1 MLISKHRKSWFV
13 FIIISL
19 VIQNADSWDRSYSL
33 VFITNEIRVLYCSLH
48 IFALNFWL
56 QWWPVN
62 CNFRAL
68 LLQPDLVSN
77 GESPKQAGITLSFED
92 FNINIGNGDQTTP
105 GRAQKWL
112 FLFSFLQKLPVEKG
126 SCFFSVLTPSS
137 KQGHRQISYIR
148 IAEYLK
154 YSIFRGRTP
163 DLTNRGMVWAQLS
176 EKYIKRRHVH
186 LLLRVQKQWPFVF
199 KYRQGAFS

>member
-1 MLISKHRKSWFV
+1 MVLVTQGLKSSFSLKGQLVTNNRKISDARPLILVTSFMHYISCLTRKTKAKKFLIMLLSKNGTSWSV

-19 VIQNADSWDRSYSL
+19 VIRNADSWGRNHSL
-33 VFITNEIRVLYCSLH
+33 VFITSEIRVLYCSLH

-105 GRAQKWL
+105 GSAQKWL
-112 FLFSFLQKLPVEKG
+112 FLFSFLQKLPVEEKL
-126 SCFFSVLTPSS
+126 CIFSVLKPPSN
-137 KQGHRQISYIR
+137 QGHR
-148 IAEYLK
+148 
-154 YSIFRGRTP
+154 
-163 DLTNRGMVWAQLS
+163 
-176 EKYIKRRHVH
+176 
-186 LLLRVQKQWPFVF
+186 
-199 KYRQGAFS
+199 

>member
-1 MLISKHRKSWFV
+1 MLLFKHGKSWFV
-13 FIIISL
+13 FVIIS
-19 VIQNADSWDRSYSL
+19 SL

-56 QWWPVN
+56 QWWQVN
-62 CNFRAL
+62 GNFKAL

-77 GESPKQAGITLSFED
+77 GESPNFIQAGIRLSLED
-92 FNINIGNGDQTTP
+92 FTINIGNGDQTTP

-126 SCFFSVLTPSS
+126 SCIFSVLTPSS

-154 YSIFRGRTP
+154 YST
-163 DLTNRGMVWAQLS
+163 DS
-176 EKYIKRRHVH
+176 EAEH
-186 LLLRVQKQWPFVF
+186 QTWQTEE
-199 KYRQGAFS
+199 

>member
-1 MLISKHRKSWFV
+1 MLLSKHGTSWSV

-19 VIQNADSWDRSYSL
+19 VIRNADSWDRNHSL
-33 VFITNEIRVLYCSLH
+33 VSITSEVRVLYCSLH
-48 IFALNFWL
+48 IFAFNFWL
-56 QWWPVN
+56 QWWQVN
-62 CNFRAL
+62 GDFKAL
-68 LLQPDLVSN
+68 LLQPVLVSN
-77 GESPKQAGITLSFED
+77 CESPNFIQAGIRLSLED
-92 FNINIGNGDQTTP
+92 FSINIGNRDQTTP

-112 FLFSFLQKLPVEKG
+112 FLFSFLQKLPVEKE
-126 SCFFSVLTPSS
+126 SCIFSVLTPSS

-176 EKYIKRRHVH
+176 EKYIERRHVH
-186 LLLRVQKQWPFVF
+186 LLLRV
-199 KYRQGAFS
+199 

>member
-1 MLISKHRKSWFV
+1 MLLSKHGTSWSV

-19 VIQNADSWDRSYSL
+19 VIRNADSWDRNHSL
-33 VFITNEIRVLYCSLH
+33 VSITSEVRVLYCSLH
-48 IFALNFWL
+48 IFAFNFWL
-56 QWWPVN
+56 QWWQVN
-62 CNFRAL
+62 GNFKAL
-68 LLQPDLVSN
+68 LLQPVLVSN
-77 GESPKQAGITLSFED
+77 CESPNFIQAGIRLSLED
-92 FNINIGNGDQTTP
+92 FSINIGNRDQTTP

-176 EKYIKRRHVH
+176 EKYIERRHVH
-186 LLLRVQKQWPFVF
+186 LLLRV
-199 KYRQGAFS
+199 

>member
-1 MLISKHRKSWFV
+1 MLLPRHGKSWFV

-19 VIQNADSWDRSYSL
+19 VIQNADSWDRNHSL

-62 CNFRAL
+62 CNFKAL

-77 GESPKQAGITLSFED
+77 GASPNFIARIGLSLED
-92 FNINIGNGDQTTP
+92 FPINIGNGDQTTP

-112 FLFSFLQKLPVEKG
+112 FLFPFLQKLPVEKG
-126 SCFFSVLTPSS
+126 LCIFSVLTPS

-154 YSIFRGRTP
+154 YSIFRGGTP
-163 DLTNRGMVWAQLS
+163 VRPD
-176 EKYIKRRHVH
+176 E
-186 LLLRVQKQWPFVF
+186 
-199 KYRQGAFS
+199 

>member
-1 MLISKHRKSWFV
+1 MLLSKHGTSWSV

-19 VIQNADSWDRSYSL
+19 VIRNADSWDRNHSL
-33 VFITNEIRVLYCSLH
+33 VSITSEVRVLYCSLH
-48 IFALNFWL
+48 IFAFNFWL
-56 QWWPVN
+56 QWWQVN
-62 CNFRAL
+62 GNFKAL
-68 LLQPDLVSN
+68 LLQPVLVSN
-77 GESPKQAGITLSFED
+77 CESPNFIQAGIRLSLED
-92 FNINIGNGDQTTP
+92 FSINIGNRDQTTP

-126 SCFFSVLTPSS
+126 SCIFSVLTPSS
-137 KQGHRQISYIR
+137 KQGHRQISHIR

-176 EKYIKRRHVH
+176 EKYIERRHVH
-186 LLLRVQKQWPFVF
+186 LLLRV
-199 KYRQGAFS
+199 

>member
-1 MLISKHRKSWFV
+1 MLLSKHGTSWSV

-19 VIQNADSWDRSYSL
+19 VIRNADSWDRNHSL
-33 VFITNEIRVLYCSLH
+33 VSITSEVRVLYCSLH
-48 IFALNFWL
+48 IFAFNFWL
-56 QWWPVN
+56 QWWQVN
-62 CNFRAL
+62 GTFKAL
-68 LLQPDLVSN
+68 LLQPVLVSN
-77 GESPKQAGITLSFED
+77 SESPNFIQAGIRLSLED
-92 FNINIGNGDQTTP
+92 FSINIGNRDQTTP

-176 EKYIKRRHVH
+176 EKYIERRHVH
-186 LLLRVQKQWPFVF
+186 LLLRV
-199 KYRQGAFS
+199 

>member
-1 MLISKHRKSWFV
+1 MLLSKHGTSWSV

-19 VIQNADSWDRSYSL
+19 VIRNADSWDRNHSL
-33 VFITNEIRVLYCSLH
+33 VSITSEVRVLYCSLH
-48 IFALNFWL
+48 IFAFNFWL
-56 QWWPVN
+56 QWWQVN
-62 CNFRAL
+62 GNFKAL
-68 LLQPDLVSN
+68 LLQPVLVSN
-77 GESPKQAGITLSFED
+77 CESPNFIQAGIRLSLED
-92 FNINIGNGDQTTP
+92 FSINIGNRDQTTP

-112 FLFSFLQKLPVEKG
+112 FLFSFLQKLPVEKE
-126 SCFFSVLTPSS
+126 SCIFSVLTPSS

-176 EKYIKRRHVH
+176 EKYIERRHVH
-186 LLLRVQKQWPFVF
+186 LLLRV
-199 KYRQGAFS
+199 

>member
-1 MLISKHRKSWFV
+1 MQIAGAETIHWCSSPAKYGS
-13 FIIISL
+13 FI
-19 VIQNADSWDRSYSL
+19 VAY
-33 VFITNEIRVLYCSLH
+33 TSLH
-48 IFALNFWL
+48 STSGCSGD
-56 QWWPVN
+56 QWIAISEPYYSN
-62 CNFRAL
+62 L
-68 LLQPDLVSN
+68 SN

-105 GRAQKWL
+105 GSAQKWL

-176 EKYIKRRHVH
+176 EKYIERRHVH
-186 LLLRVQKQWPFVF
+186 LLLRV
-199 KYRQGAFS
+199 